1 MRVLDWWESLDQEQR
16 DISLFA
22 AILPP
27 PVSLD
32 TLVKVSAISPVKILR
47 LVEDLSEKG
56 VFSVYKPLGKGYYY
70 YTKTVFIDTALKN
83 SVQEDVKNTASK
95 LIAFLE
101 KEYEEGPKKNLA
113 LAHIFHTT
121 GIKIKMIER
130 VLKAGEYCLDNHLK
144 EDATVYFRLVL
155 DSLSNH
161 KHSPKEKEVYIKATL
176 GLISAKGHLI
186 PIPEQKNLLGQ
197 TLLAVKKLKDLN
209 LQARVNLVYAQIL
222 KNEGNYKNAGNF
234 FEKGWNFA
242 QRLGND
248 ELLKWAALISTDFL
262 FWQGQVADA
271 VKRYEEVIGNLEEFP
286 SDETILRAC
295 ACLGWIYGI
304 CGQTSR
310 GIGLIDMVRDKAKK
324 IGLDEISPYI
334 DLMSV
339 LTLLEARRIPEAEVY
354 LNQIL
359 SLPEEVLGH
368 YILWATH
375 AAKAY
380 VLYYH
385 GDLEGCFQYQK
396 RTYENGVKLGRSH
409 HRGPWN
415 FEYLDALEK
424 AGMVH
429 PEMNYESEIK
439 RFLKWPDI
447 YMQGV
452 SLRYKAQRDLEK
464 STPQEEIYHNLKR
477 SQELLSRAGAKLELS
492 RTQLLLARLLLSDSQ
507 EEEAKGLLE
516 EAWKVLSAVNEDI
529 FPDDLREY
537 IGEEDR
543 EEILIKTIVEVGNTL
558 GTIRNQ
564 NDLLQR
570 IINLTMQL
578 TRAERGGFFLF
589 DQRSKLALAASRNL
603 DITMVNSPSFSIN
616 YNTICEVAN
625 SGKEIIKTG
634 ISSKNIYDHESKEFG
649 WIICS
654 PVNIQN
660 QILGVLYLDSTLIAV
675 PFPERGVP
683 ILRAIENQV
692 AVALD
697 NARAYEEIVKLR
709 DKLEEKNR
717 IYNIEIGTASQLEEI
732 VGNSKEIQ
740 LVRRQIQN
748 VASTDSSVLIT
759 GETGVGK
766 ELVARAIHRLS
777 ARKEGPFIPVNT
789 ASFAQDLIP
798 SELFGHER
806 GAFTGA
812 IKKHLGRFE
821 LADGGTLFLDDIE
834 NLSIDIQSR
843 ILRVLQ
849 EKEFER
855 VGGTKTITSDFRL
868 IAATNQNLDALV
880 KSGHFRSDLYYRL
893 NVFPIHI
900 PPLRER
906 RNDIPLLAFHFLD
919 AFKSKISKKIRGISH
934 SEMNQ
939 LIEYDWP
946 GNVREVKNI
955 IERAVILSEDESL
968 KLPNLKGFMPSD
980 LEGEEFISLEEMEK
994 SYIMKVLG
1002 ACNWKVSGNKGA
1014 AKVLDLK
1021 PTTLYSKMRRLGI
1034 DRKVHYM
1041 LH

>member
-1 MRVLDWWESLDQEQR
+1 
-16 DISLFA
+16 
-22 AILPP
+22 
-27 PVSLD
+27 
-32 TLVKVSAISPVKILR
+32 
-47 LVEDLSEKG
+47 
-56 VFSVYKPLGKGYYY
+56 
-70 YTKTVFIDTALKN
+70 
-83 SVQEDVKNTASK
+83 
-95 LIAFLE
+95 
-101 KEYEEGPKKNLA
+101 
-113 LAHIFHTT
+113 
-121 GIKIKMIER
+121 
-130 VLKAGEYCLDNHLK
+130 
-144 EDATVYFRLVL
+144 
-155 DSLSNH
+155 
-161 KHSPKEKEVYIKATL
+161 
-176 GLISAKGHLI
+176 
-186 PIPEQKNLLGQ
+186 
-197 TLLAVKKLKDLN
+197 
-209 LQARVNLVYAQIL
+209 
-222 KNEGNYKNAGNF
+222 
-234 FEKGWNFA
+234 
-242 QRLGND
+242 
-248 ELLKWAALISTDFL
+248 
-262 FWQGQVADA
+262 
-271 VKRYEEVIGNLEEFP
+271 
-286 SDETILRAC
+286 
-295 ACLGWIYGI
+295 
-304 CGQTSR
+304 
-310 GIGLIDMVRDKAKK
+310 
-324 IGLDEISPYI
+324 
-334 DLMSV
+334 
-339 LTLLEARRIPEAEVY
+339 
-354 LNQIL
+354 
-359 SLPEEVLGH
+359 
-368 YILWATH
+368 
-375 AAKAY
+375 
-380 VLYYH
+380 
-385 GDLEGCFQYQK
+385 
-396 RTYENGVKLGRSH
+396 
-409 HRGPWN
+409 
-415 FEYLDALEK
+415 LDALEK